1 MTKQKNKNR
10 KRTLS
15 RLIAV
20 QVLYQYDFHE
30 EKKSYDEIKKDLIEN
45 YILNSDDEIS
55 SYQNEIDADF
65 LDKLLAVSQMFAQI
79 DQDLSAFL
87 QKGWSLNSVDKVMLQ
102 ILRLAV
108 FELQMLKDIPPKV
121 VVDEYVGIAASFFDQ
136 KKVTFV
142 NAILDK
148 FSKQDANASTVL
160 AWPLAPLQTCS
171 SVIK

>member
-20 QVLYQYDFHE
+20 QVFYQYDYHL
-30 EKKSYDEIKKDLIEN
+30 EKKSYEEIKKDLIEN

-55 SYQNEIDADF
+55 SYQDEIDAIF
-65 LDKLLAVSQMFAQI
+65 LDKLIAAPQMFVEI
-79 DQDLSAFL
+79 DQEISAFL
-87 QKGWSLNSVDKVMLQ
+87 QKGWSLGSVDKVILQ

-121 VVDEYVGIAASFFDQ
+121 VVDEYVGIAASFFDH

-148 FSKQDANASTVL
+148 FLDKL
-160 AWPLAPLQTCS
+160 
-171 SVIK
+171 K

>member
-20 QVLYQYDFHE
+20 QIFYQYDYHL
-30 EKKSYDEIKKDLIEN
+30 EKKSYEEIKKDLIEN

-55 SYQNEIDADF
+55 SYQDEIDAIF
-65 LDKLLAVSQMFAQI
+65 LDKLIAAPQMFVEI
-79 DQDLSAFL
+79 DQEISAFL
-87 QKGWSLNSVDKVMLQ
+87 QKGWSLGSVDKVILQ

-121 VVDEYVGIAASFFDQ
+121 VVDEYVGIAASFFDH

-148 FSKQDANASTVL
+148 FLDKL
-160 AWPLAPLQTCS
+160 
-171 SVIK
+171 K

>member
-20 QVLYQYDFHE
+20 QVLYQHDFHE
-30 EKKSYDEIKKDLIEN
+30 EKKSYDQIKKDLIEN

-65 LDKLLAVSQMFAQI
+65 LDKLIAVPQMFAQI
-79 DQDLSAFL
+79 DQYLSAFL

-148 FSKQDANASTVL
+148 FSKQDINASTVL
-160 AWPLAPLQTCS
+160 AWPLALTK
-171 SVIK
+171 IA

>member
-20 QVLYQYDFHE
+20 QVFYQYDYHL

-55 SYQNEIDADF
+55 SYQDEIDAIF
-65 LDKLLAVSQMFAQI
+65 LDKLIAAPQMFVEI
-79 DQDLSAFL
+79 DQEISAFL
-87 QKGWSLNSVDKVMLQ
+87 QKGWSLGSVDKVILQ

-121 VVDEYVGIAASFFDQ
+121 VVDEYVGIAASFFDH

-148 FSKQDANASTVL
+148 FLDKL
-160 AWPLAPLQTCS
+160 
-171 SVIK
+171 K

>member
-20 QVLYQYDFHE
+20 QVFYQYDYHL
-30 EKKSYDEIKKDLIEN
+30 EKKSYEEIKKDLIEN

-55 SYQNEIDADF
+55 SYQNEIDAIF
-65 LDKLLAVSQMFAQI
+65 LDKLIAAPQMFVEI
-79 DQDLSAFL
+79 DQELSAFL
-87 QKGWSLNSVDKVMLQ
+87 QKGWSLGSVDKVILQ

-121 VVDEYVGIAASFFDQ
+121 VVDEYVGIAASFFDH

-148 FSKQDANASTVL
+148 FLDKL
-160 AWPLAPLQTCS
+160 
-171 SVIK
+171 K